1 MKMWT
6 KSSISPHVFPSDVA
20 CKIGN
25 SLLASVS
32 FLNVGLLISRW
43 CRMPVPL
50 FAGMGCTLANV
61 FSLPSNVVYFVLAT
75 LLNFTLSNTSTVRP
89 HPMNR
94 EVAFM
99 PQKVSKQFVRGSGL
113 TNRRPHEARRTEN
126 VLAIPSFPSCE
137 GASEENDAPLETD
150 GLTTDVLYQTARRE
164 AIELEC
170 GGERRRKEGR
180 PLCCCGRT
188 CGRSSCDLRESDG
201 GGETYTLARARVLRK
216 IGRR

>member
-1 MKMWT
+1 
-6 KSSISPHVFPSDVA
+6 
-20 CKIGN
+20 
-25 SLLASVS
+25 
-32 FLNVGLLISRW
+32 
-43 CRMPVPL
+43 MPVPL

-126 VLAIPSFPSCE
+126 LLAIPSFPSCE

-170 GGERRRKEGR
+170 GGGGERRRKEGR
-180 PLCCCGRT
+180 KEGRKAAVLL
-188 CGRSSCDLRESDG
+188 RKDLRAVELRLAR
-201 GGETYTLARARVLRK
+201 ERRWRRNVYARARARVLRK